1 MRKKGSLIKR
11 GRLGTIAVPCS
22 YVYGEM
28 NYDGGI
34 RHRWNN
40 EPRLVDED
48 LFALFVY
55 CLRNIV
61 IYYAFF
67 FEYSE
72 FRFLV

>member
-48 LFALFVY
+48 LFACYLY
-55 CLRNIV
+55 IV
-61 IYYAFF
+61 
-67 FEYSE
+67 
-72 FRFLV
+72 